1 MLETTDVSTHIWYNR
16 SAGKSLVFHKKPCT
30 SEKPMYKFDR
40 NHQFTLSDFNQP
52 MGLKMNPENRW
63 VIKAATIPWKEI
75 EDRYAKLFP
84 SKTGMPAKPL
94 QAALGSLIIQK
105 QYDYSDRE
113 LVEQIRENPYYQFFI
128 GLPGYQD
135 KIPFVPSLLVEFR
148 KRLTDDILCEINE
161 MIAAYNSHDDD
172 PPEAGSG
179 DGDDSEEP
187 ENKGTLILDATCAP
201 QQISFPQDTNLLNE
215 ARENLE
221 KIIDTICYE
230 YNYYKPR
237 MYRQNARKDFLN
249 FAKCKKRTTKKI
261 RTAIKKQLQYI
272 NRDLGYIDALL
283 EEEDIE
289 LSQRQM
295 ERLRVIR
302 ELFEQQKFM
311 YENRTHSVKDRIVS
325 ISQPYIR
332 PIVRGKAKAPT
343 EFGTKLDMSLDEY
356 GFARLEKSSF
366 NAYNEAD
373 VLIDSVE
380 RYRERTGHY
389 PERVLVDQIY
399 RNRKN
404 ISYCKKH
411 GIRISGPALGRPKQ
425 QTLIEK
431 KQAYADNTDRIG
443 VERGFSLAKRCY
455 GLGLIRTKLDT
466 TTRSSVALS
475 IIAMNVDQLAR
486 IFLRLIMITILS
498 MYKWQEKLPKN
509 TSTGDWLQMAPC

>member
-1 MLETTDVSTHIWYNR
+1 
-16 SAGKSLVFHKKPCT
+16 
-30 SEKPMYKFDR
+30 MYKFDR

-75 EDRYAKLFP
+75 EERYAQLFP

-105 QYDYSDRE
+105 QYGYSDRE
-113 LVEQIRENPYYQFFI
+113 LVEQIRENLYYQFFI

-148 KRLTDDILCEINE
+148 KRLTDEILDEINE
-161 MIAAYNSHDDD
+161 MIAEYNSHDD
-172 PPEAGSG
+172 PPEAGLG
-179 DGDDSEEP
+179 GEKYPEEP

-221 KIIDTICYE
+221 NIIDTICYE

-249 FAKCKKRTTKKI
+249 FAKCKKRTAKKI

-272 NRDLGYIDALL
+272 NRDLSYIDALL
-283 EEEDIE
+283 EEEDVE
-289 LSQRQM
+289 LSQRQT
-295 ERLRVIR
+295 ERLAVIR
-302 ELFEQQKFM
+302 ELFEQQKYM

-343 EFGTKLDMSLDEY
+343 EFGIQLDMSLDEH

-366 NAYNEAD
+366 DAYNEAD
-373 VLIDSVE
+373 VLIGSIE
-380 RYRERTGHY
+380 RCHERTGHY

-404 ISYCKKH
+404 ISYCKTH

-425 QTLIEK
+425 QTIVEK
-431 KQAYADNTDRIG
+431 KR
-443 VERGFSLAKRCY
+443 KR
-455 GLGLIRTKLDT
+455 
-466 TTRSSVALS
+466 
-475 IIAMNVDQLAR
+475 
-486 IFLRLIMITILS
+486 
-498 MYKWQEKLPKN
+498 
-509 TSTGDWLQMAPC
+509 